1 MKYFVLII
9 RYTDFELDY
18 EYEYNVGIFDDE
30 SLALLHGQKL
40 SETKFSGNH
49 TFDYWTNGFVLNTVN
64 VF

>member
-18 EYEYNVGIFDDE
+18 EYEYNIGIFDDE
-30 SLALLHGQKL
+30 SLALSFGQKL

-49 TFDYWTNGFVLNTVN
+49 TFNYWTNGFVLNTVN